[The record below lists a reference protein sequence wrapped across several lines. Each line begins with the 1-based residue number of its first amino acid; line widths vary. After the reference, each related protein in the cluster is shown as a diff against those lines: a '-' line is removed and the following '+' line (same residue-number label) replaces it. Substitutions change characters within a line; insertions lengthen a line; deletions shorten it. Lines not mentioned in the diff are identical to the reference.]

1 MIATVVTI
9 KLYRVPP
16 PRHFPAT
23 RSTVV
28 AWKQALKTDHSVF
41 LFLSCTMSK
50 VYTTCNVVDAPVVVL
65 SGIVVAQVRFQ

>member
-1 MIATVVTI
+1 MIGTVVKI
-9 KLYRVPP
+9 KPYRVPP

-28 AWKQALKTDHSVF
+28 SWKQTLKTDHSVF

-50 VYTTCNVVDAPVVVL
+50 VYTCNVVDAPVVDL
-65 SGIVVAQVRFQ
+65 SGIVVAVRFQ